1 MTIKNIIRII
11 FYFLLVINLI
21 NLFNNFKLNEFIA
34 IVSFVM
40 IFHYCTK
47 YEKK

>member
-1 MTIKNIIRII
+1 MTNKNIIRII

-21 NLFNNFKLNEFIA
+21 NTFKFNKFMA